1 MASGGF
7 RQFAYDALGGTVD
20 YSPEGIAI
28 DARLD
33 QSPTQ
38 WITAKG
44 HLPAKLFTAAPSE
57 ETASGHIE
65 PQTAADGV
73 DLTIDS
79 SPLGL
84 GLIQGFTPDIT
95 DVTGTVEAHVR
106 VTGSAADP
114 HPTGTIAI
122 VDGGLTVTPTGV
134 TYSHIAGRVD
144 LQQERVH
151 IDQITVLDNHQSA
164 LSITG
169 DIGIHQRG
177 LQGAQLWINAEDFKV
192 IDNKLGDVR
201 VQSALELAGEL
212 KAPRLQGYFGITTGR
227 VDLDEMLALA
237 GPSVYS
243 TTALGDPAKA
253 ADEEEPAMSPF
264 DALSMNLQLYVP
276 NDLVIKANSL
286 QPPGA
291 TVSLGALNLTLGGDL
306 VARKEPGGRLQLI
319 GAINTVR
326 GIYDFQGRR
335 FTILRDGTI
344 RFDGVEIAN
353 PVLDVR
359 TLRVI
364 QGVEAR
370 VDVRGRLR
378 TPEIVMTSTPPLEQA
393 DILSLII
400 FNQPINQLGEGD
412 QISLA
417 VRARSLAT
425 GAVAGQIAQSLGQAL
440 NVDTFDIEIAPE
452 NGAAAQFTI
461 GQQLGQ
467 HLYLKVQQAVGDE
480 SITNFVVEY
489 ELTKWLRLQ
498 SNVVQGNST
507 QQSLFQ
513 RRQGSGAD
521 LIFLFER

>member
-1 MASGGF
+1 
-7 RQFAYDALGGTVD
+7 
-20 YSPEGIAI
+20 
-28 DARLD
+28 
-33 QSPTQ
+33 
-38 WITAKG
+38 
-44 HLPAKLFTAAPSE
+44 
-57 ETASGHIE
+57 
-65 PQTAADGV
+65 
-73 DLTIDS
+73 
-79 SPLGL
+79 
-84 GLIQGFTPDIT
+84 
-95 DVTGTVEAHVR
+95 
-106 VTGSAADP
+106 
-114 HPTGTIAI
+114 
-122 VDGGLTVTPTGV
+122 
-134 TYSHIAGRVD
+134 
-144 LQQERVH
+144 
-151 IDQITVLDNHQSA
+151 
-164 LSITG
+164 
-169 DIGIHQRG
+169 
-177 LQGAQLWINAEDFKV
+177 
-192 IDNKLGDVR
+192 
-201 VQSALELAGEL
+201 
-212 KAPRLQGYFGITTGR
+212 
-227 VDLDEMLALA
+227 
-237 GPSVYS
+237 
-243 TTALGDPAKA
+243 
-253 ADEEEPAMSPF
+253 
-264 DALSMNLQLYVP
+264 MNLQLYVP
-276 NDLVIKANSL
+276 NDLVIKASSL

-326 GIYDFQGRR
+326 GTYDFQGRR

-467 HLYLKVQQAVGDE
+467 NLYLKVQQAVGDE